1 MLIIMMN
8 MEKNQQTKLIQQ
20 NQDQISHMVDMLIIM
35 KNTVKKKY
43 QRSIRKSII
52 SLKNNQKLKTMKIEK
67 NNLPTLLRNKL
78 HRNHQSTN
86 LILKSHRKKLIL
98 TLKRRKWLE
107 KLKSFQNLF
116 LKKKIQINLLKR
128 SNLQMVV
135 LSTQV
140 ICQILKNQYQ
150 LSNQIKDKLKLELK
164 HTNTN

>member
-52 SLKNNQKLKTMKIEK
+52 SLKNNKKLKTMKIEN